1 LLYGIVRVE
10 RRIMANKP
18 LVIEL
23 RNREHI
29 AAERSIYVYALDPPP
44 LHVLE
49 HSLSAR
55 LIELPN

>member
-1 LLYGIVRVE
+1 
-10 RRIMANKP
+10 MANKP